1 MRDFTQYK
9 VWNDSVDFAVEA
21 YQKTKKFPT
30 EEKFGLISQM
40 RRAAISIPSNI
51 AEGASRSSE
60 KEFSRF
66 VEISLGS
73 SFELKTQFIIANR
86 LEFIEKDDFNKS
98 ISALDA
104 IGKQLNGLRSSLKL
118 N

>member
-9 VWNDSVDFAVEA
+9 VWNDAVELA
-21 YQKTKKFPT
+21 VNTYQQTKEFPS

-40 RRAAISIPSNI
+40 RRAAVSIPSNI

-73 SFELKTQFIIANR
+73 TFELKTQMIISKR
-86 LEFIEKDDFNKS
+86 LEFLEKVDFEQS
-98 ISALDA
+98 INELDE
-104 IGKQLNGLRSSLKL
+104 IGKQLNGLRNSLK
-118 N
+118 